1 MEMSAGLDKKNGK
14 GPKVRIRASAP
25 LLFCL
30 ATCSIL
36 DCCVTVDAKVGDVVG
51 RDKNWQDSSIAR
63 SLCPPKESEAFS
75 SGSTTMPMC
84 HVSGHSALMWTWAT
98 RMHCVVF
105 VTWKV
110 DQIVFSRFRSEHVI
124 PFGFG
129 IKRNIY
135 VGQQWRP

>member
-1 MEMSAGLDKKNGK
+1 MEMSAGFDKKNGK
-14 GPKVRIRASAP
+14 GGDTGPQVRIRASAP

-36 DCCVTVDAKVGDVVG
+36 DCCVTVDAKVDDVVG
-51 RDKNWQDSSIAR
+51 RDKNSQDSSIAR

-75 SGSTTMPMC
+75 SGSTMPMC

-105 VTWKV
+105 LTWKV
-110 DQIVFSRFRSEHVI
+110 AESRSIYVFSI
-124 PFGFG
+124 PF
-129 IKRNIY
+129 RTCDPSWD
-135 VGQQWRP
+135 Q